1 MFYISYDK
9 NTFFVTQ
16 FSNVKPTHNNYIVLH
31 NEDLNGIENAK
42 GNLCNYRVVYDK
54 ILSKHVVINTNKK
67 IFNETR
73 IRLKKI
79 LASERKSTFTII
91 NNFKKNLWIIR
102 YNTDLEL
109 EQVPVEV
116 HISICDMDSP
126 NKLIRLLSI
135 NLIKVQIQKEIEIPF
150 LYSKEKQPELIS
162 IFIKNTMEIFNYVV
176 YNE

>member
-16 FSNVKPTHNNYIVLH
+16 FSNVPPIHNNYIVLE

-42 GNLCNYRVVYDK
+42 GNLCNYKVIFDK

-67 IFNETR
+67 NFYDTS

-79 LASERKSTFTII
+79 PVTDIKSTFTII
-91 NNFKKNLWIIR
+91 NNFKKKLWIIK
-102 YNTDLEL
+102 YNADFSL
-109 EQVPVEV
+109 EQLPTDA
-116 HISICDMDSP
+116 HISICEIDNP
-126 NKLIRLLSI
+126 NNLIRLLSI
-135 NLIKVQIQKEIEIPF
+135 NLIKVKTQKEIEIPF
-150 LYSKEKQPELIS
+150 LFNKEKDPNLIS
-162 IFIKNTMEIFNYVV
+162 IFIKNTMQIFNYVI